1 MFSSTSPA
9 TVRSKAGAILR
20 VTSGN
25 FLEQFDFFLFGFYA
39 TYIAHTFF
47 PASSEFASLMMTFA
61 VFGAGFLMRP
71 VGAIVLGAY
80 IDKVGRRKGLIVTL
94 SIMAAGTFLIVLI
107 PSYQSIGLWAP
118 LLVLTGRLLQG
129 FSAGA
134 ELGGVSVYL
143 AEIATP
149 GRKGFYTSWQSG
161 SQQVAIMVAA
171 AMGFALNALMEESA
185 IREWG
190 WRIPFLF
197 GCLIVPFI
205 FFLRRKLEETEE
217 FSARRHHLEMRQ
229 VFKTLL
235 GNWQVVVAGM
245 LMVAMT
251 TTAFYLITVYA
262 PTFGKKVLML
272 SASDSLLVTLLV
284 AISNFIWLPVG
295 GALSDRFGR
304 KPVLIAM
311 TLLALASSYPALTLL
326 ADAPSFSMMLSVLL
340 WLSFLY
346 GLYNGAMIPALT
358 EIMPAE
364 VRVAGFSL
372 AYSLATAIFGGFTPV
387 MSTAL
392 IEYTG
397 DKASPGYWMSFAA
410 EVKVMISGGF
420 KAALEKLAPE
430 YERQTGDT
438 IVIIPGP
445 SMGATPQ
452 AIPNRLAR
460 GEKAD
465 VVIMVGDALA
475 KLEKTSQTQPG
486 SRTELADSPVGMVV
500 KKGADVPDISS
511 EATLR
516 NALLQ
521 ASSIAYSDSAS
532 GRYVSQTLFKKLG
545 IEKEAAAK
553 ATMVER
559 IPVASEVAKGKYAV
573 GFQQARSPVTL
584 NILTRGKR
592 C

>member
-1 MFSSTSPA
+1 MHSSTSPMTIRA
-9 TVRSKAGAILR
+9 RSGAILR

-71 VGAIVLGAY
+71 IGAIVLGAY

-118 LLVLTGRLLQG
+118 LLVLCGRLLQG

-171 AMGFALNALMEESA
+171 AMGFALNAALEESA

-190 WRIPFLF
+190 WRLPFLF

-205 FFLRRKLEETEE
+205 FFLRRKLEETQE
-217 FSARRHHLEMRQ
+217 FTARRHHLAMRD

-235 GNWQVVVAGM
+235 KNWPVVIAGM

-262 PTFGKKVLML
+262 PTFGKKVLLL

-284 AISNFIWLPVG
+284 AISNFIWLPIG

-304 KPVLIAM
+304 KPVLVAM
-311 TLLALASSYPALTLL
+311 TLLTLATAYPALSLL
-326 ADAPSFSMMLSVLL
+326 AAAPSFGMMLAVLL
-340 WLSFLY
+340 WLSFIY

-358 EIMPAE
+358 EIMPTE

-372 AYSLATAIFGGFTPV
+372 AYSLATAVFGGFTPV
-387 MSTAL
+387 VSTAL

-397 DKASPGYWMSFAA
+397 DKASPSYWMSFAA
-410 EVKVMISGGF
+410 LC
-420 KAALEKLAPE
+420 ALL
-430 YERQTGDT
+430 
-438 IVIIPGP
+438 
-445 SMGATPQ
+445 
-452 AIPNRLAR
+452 
-460 GEKAD
+460 
-465 VVIMVGDALA
+465 
-475 KLEKTSQTQPG
+475 
-486 SRTELADSPVGMVV
+486 
-500 KKGADVPDISS
+500 
-511 EATLR
+511 ATLYMYR
-516 NALLQ
+516 RIAMPLQ
-521 ASSIAYSDSAS
+521 
-532 GRYVSQTLFKKLG
+532 T
-545 IEKEAAAK
+545 
-553 ATMVER
+553 
-559 IPVASEVAKGKYAV
+559 
-573 GFQQARSPVTL
+573 AR
-584 NILTRGKR
+584 
-592 C
+592 

>member
-1 MFSSTSPA
+1 MHSATSPVN
-9 TVRSKAGAILR
+9 TRSRIGAILR

-71 VGAIVLGAY
+71 IGAIVLGAY
-80 IDKVGRRKGLIVTL
+80 IDKVGRRKGLIMTL

-107 PSYQSIGLWAP
+107 PSYEAIGLWAP
-118 LLVLTGRLLQG
+118 LFVLIGRLLQG

-171 AMGFALNALMEESA
+171 AMGFALNAALDQSA
-185 IREWG
+185 ISSWG
-190 WRIPFLF
+190 WRLPFLF

-205 FFLRRKLEETEE
+205 FVLRRKLEETQE
-217 FSARRHHLEMRQ
+217 FSARSHHLDMKQ
-229 VFKTLL
+229 VFRMLL
-235 GNWQVVVAGM
+235 THWPVVVAGM
-245 LMVAMT
+245 MMVAMT

-284 AISNFIWLPVG
+284 AISNFFWLPVG

-311 TLLALASSYPALTLL
+311 TLLALATAYPALMML
-326 ADAPSFSMMLSVLL
+326 AASPGFSMMLGVLL

-387 MSTAL
+387 ISTAL

-410 EVKVMISGGF
+410 LC
-420 KAALEKLAPE
+420 ALL
-430 YERQTGDT
+430 
-438 IVIIPGP
+438 
-445 SMGATPQ
+445 
-452 AIPNRLAR
+452 
-460 GEKAD
+460 
-465 VVIMVGDALA
+465 
-475 KLEKTSQTQPG
+475 
-486 SRTELADSPVGMVV
+486 
-500 KKGADVPDISS
+500 
-511 EATLR
+511 ATLYLYR
-516 NALLQ
+516 RSTMTLQ
-521 ASSIAYSDSAS
+521 TA
-532 GRYVSQTLFKKLG
+532 GRRH
-545 IEKEAAAK
+545 A
-553 ATMVER
+553 
-559 IPVASEVAKGKYAV
+559 
-573 GFQQARSPVTL
+573 
-584 NILTRGKR
+584 
-592 C
+592 

>member
-1 MFSSTSPA
+1 MHSTTSLMS
-9 TVRSKAGAILR
+9 TRDRIGAILR

-71 VGAIVLGAY
+71 IGAIVLGAY

-94 SIMAAGTFLIVLI
+94 SIMATGTFLIVLI
-107 PSYQSIGLWAP
+107 PSYQTIGLWAP
-118 LLVLTGRLLQG
+118 LLVLIGRLLQG

-143 AEIATP
+143 AEIATS

-171 AMGFALNALMEESA
+171 AMGFALNAVLEQSA
-185 IREWG
+185 ISDWG
-190 WRIPFLF
+190 WRIPFVF

-205 FFLRRKLEETEE
+205 FILRRKLEETQE
-217 FSARRHHLEMRQ
+217 FTARRHHLAMRQ
-229 VFKTLL
+229 VFATLL
-235 GNWQVVVAGM
+235 ANWQVVIAGM
-245 LMVAMT
+245 MMVAMT

-284 AISNFIWLPVG
+284 AISNFFWLPVG

-304 KPVLIAM
+304 RPVLIAM
-311 TLLALASSYPALTLL
+311 TLLALATAWPALTLL
-326 ADAPSFSMMLSVLL
+326 ANAPSFLMMLSVLL
-340 WLSFLY
+340 WLSFIY
-346 GLYNGAMIPALT
+346 GMYNGAMIPALT

-372 AYSLATAIFGGFTPV
+372 AYSLATAVFGGFTPV
-387 MSTAL
+387 ISTAL

-410 EVKVMISGGF
+410 ICGLLATCYLYRRSAV
-420 KAALEKLAPE
+420 AL
-430 YERQTGDT
+430 QT
-438 IVIIPGP
+438 
-445 SMGATPQ
+445 
-452 AIPNRLAR
+452 AR
-460 GEKAD
+460 
-465 VVIMVGDALA
+465 
-475 KLEKTSQTQPG
+475 
-486 SRTELADSPVGMVV
+486 
-500 KKGADVPDISS
+500 
-511 EATLR
+511 
-516 NALLQ
+516 
-521 ASSIAYSDSAS
+521 
-532 GRYVSQTLFKKLG
+532 
-545 IEKEAAAK
+545 
-553 ATMVER
+553 
-559 IPVASEVAKGKYAV
+559 
-573 GFQQARSPVTL
+573 
-584 NILTRGKR
+584 
-592 C
+592 

>member
-1 MFSSTSPA
+1 MHSTTSLMS
-9 TVRSKAGAILR
+9 TRDRIGAILR

-71 VGAIVLGAY
+71 IGAIVLGAY

-94 SIMAAGTFLIVLI
+94 SIMATGTFLIVLI
-107 PSYQSIGLWAP
+107 PSYQTIGLWAP
-118 LLVLTGRLLQG
+118 LLVLIGRLLQG

-171 AMGFALNALMEESA
+171 AMGFALNAVLEQSA
-185 IREWG
+185 ISDWG
-190 WRIPFLF
+190 WRIPFVF

-205 FFLRRKLEETEE
+205 FILRRKLEETQE
-217 FSARRHHLEMRQ
+217 FTARRHHLAMRQ
-229 VFKTLL
+229 VFATLL
-235 GNWQVVVAGM
+235 ANWQVVIAGM
-245 LMVAMT
+245 MMVAMT

-284 AISNFIWLPVG
+284 AISNFFWLPVG

-304 KPVLIAM
+304 RPVLIAM
-311 TLLALASSYPALTLL
+311 TLLALATAWPALTLL
-326 ADAPSFSMMLSVLL
+326 ANAPSFLMMLSVLL
-340 WLSFLY
+340 WLSFIY
-346 GLYNGAMIPALT
+346 GMYNGAMIPALA

-372 AYSLATAIFGGFTPV
+372 AYSLATAVFGGFTPV
-387 MSTAL
+387 ISTAL

-410 EVKVMISGGF
+410 VCGLLATCYLYRRSAV
-420 KAALEKLAPE
+420 AL
-430 YERQTGDT
+430 QT
-438 IVIIPGP
+438 
-445 SMGATPQ
+445 
-452 AIPNRLAR
+452 AR
-460 GEKAD
+460 
-465 VVIMVGDALA
+465 
-475 KLEKTSQTQPG
+475 
-486 SRTELADSPVGMVV
+486 
-500 KKGADVPDISS
+500 
-511 EATLR
+511 
-516 NALLQ
+516 
-521 ASSIAYSDSAS
+521 
-532 GRYVSQTLFKKLG
+532 
-545 IEKEAAAK
+545 
-553 ATMVER
+553 
-559 IPVASEVAKGKYAV
+559 
-573 GFQQARSPVTL
+573 
-584 NILTRGKR
+584 
-592 C
+592 